1 MYKSLYKAHITVCY
15 LRLLCL
21 LLGRVLELWVMRALS
36 KGGGGGRGRASEP
49 TPKNVLLETSVTC
62 KVKFFQLELLL

>member
-1 MYKSLYKAHITVCY
+1 
-15 LRLLCL
+15 
-21 LLGRVLELWVMRALS
+21 MRALS
-36 KGGGGGRGRASEP
+36 KGGGGGGGRASEP